1 MSKTILLS
9 EPYLFGNENK
19 YIKKCIETGWV
30 SSAGSFVNKF
40 EKSISKYTGS
50 KYAIACINGTSA
62 LHISLILAGVKKN
75 DEVIVPTLTFVAT
88 INVVKYCNAFPIF
101 IDCNKNYCLDLIKTK
116 EFLLNNTYKKNGF
129 SFNNKNNKKISAI
142 IIAHVLGRHE
152 CLDELIKICKRKNI
166 KIIEDAAESLGCFFS
181 SGAFNKSHVGT
192 VGDLGCLSFNG
203 NKIITTG
210 GGGMILTNN
219 LKIAKRAKY
228 LVTQSKNDSVFY
240 VHNEIGYNYRL
251 TNIQAAMGC
260 AQLEQIN
267 KILKLKKQIYL
278 YYTELITNKM
288 NFEFSYLP
296 DKIISNYWLNLI
308 ILKKNY
314 GHKCIQNLVSN
325 MQSHKIQIR
334 PLWKLNHKQINNKI
348 FERYKIKNAINL
360 EARCVCL
367 PSSPNLIFTDIKRIV
382 KLLNYYINK

>member
-129 SFNNKNNKKISAI
+129 S
-142 IIAHVLGRHE
+142 
-152 CLDELIKICKRKNI
+152 
-166 KIIEDAAESLGCFFS
+166 
-181 SGAFNKSHVGT
+181 
-192 VGDLGCLSFNG
+192 
-203 NKIITTG
+203 
-210 GGGMILTNN
+210 
-219 LKIAKRAKY
+219 
-228 LVTQSKNDSVFY
+228 
-240 VHNEIGYNYRL
+240 
-251 TNIQAAMGC
+251 
-260 AQLEQIN
+260 
-267 KILKLKKQIYL
+267 
-278 YYTELITNKM
+278 
-288 NFEFSYLP
+288 
-296 DKIISNYWLNLI
+296 
-308 ILKKNY
+308 
-314 GHKCIQNLVSN
+314 
-325 MQSHKIQIR
+325 
-334 PLWKLNHKQINNKI
+334 
-348 FERYKIKNAINL
+348 
-360 EARCVCL
+360 
-367 PSSPNLIFTDIKRIV
+367 
-382 KLLNYYINK
+382 